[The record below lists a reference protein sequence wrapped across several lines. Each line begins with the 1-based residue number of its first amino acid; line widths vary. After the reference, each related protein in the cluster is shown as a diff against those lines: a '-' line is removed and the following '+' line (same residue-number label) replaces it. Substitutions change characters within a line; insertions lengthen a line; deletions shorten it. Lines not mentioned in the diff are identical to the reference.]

1 MATFTVRVELF
12 GKAEE
17 EDYEKLHEKMQ
28 AKRFFRVVKGEK
40 AWYHL
45 LSATYDHAA
54 DSSASTVRDQ
64 VWAIAKAVW
73 SDPGVLVT
81 EANNMSWM
89 GLRKLT
95 AEEVKELTSVP
106 KQD

>member
-17 EDYEKLHEKMQ
+17 ENYEKLHEKMQ

-45 LSATYDHAA
+45 PSATYDHAA
-54 DSSASTVRDQ
+54 DSSTSTVRDQ
-64 VWAIAKAVW
+64 VWAVAKAVW

-89 GLRKLT
+89 GLRKAT

>member
-1 MATFTVRVELF
+1 MSIFIVRIELF

-17 EDYEKLHEKMQ
+17 DDYEKLHKKMQ

-45 LSATYDHAA
+45 PSATYDHAA
-54 DSSASTVRDQ
+54 DSSASKVRDQ
-64 VWAIAKAVW
+64 VWAVAKSVW

-89 GLRKLT
+89 GLPKAT
-95 AEEVKELTSVP
+95 ADEVKELTAVP
-106 KQD
+106 K